1 MKLRAWF
8 SILMMVLFI
17 GTGFGK
23 DTPDLTKNSTANITQ
38 VTDNVGKTVSLTQ
51 ATVEVAN
58 CQVVILE
65 KTLEAAYFDTSP
77 KRKAMTYISKD
88 TTKNYSFISANYITG
103 SQRFISWNNKQKKI
117 PIRE

>member
-77 KRKAMTYISKD
+77 KKATFYIPKD
-88 TTKNYSFISANYITG
+88 TTKSYSFIPANYNIQW
-103 SQRFISWNNKQKKI
+103 QRFTSWNNKQKKI
-117 PIRE
+117 PIRA